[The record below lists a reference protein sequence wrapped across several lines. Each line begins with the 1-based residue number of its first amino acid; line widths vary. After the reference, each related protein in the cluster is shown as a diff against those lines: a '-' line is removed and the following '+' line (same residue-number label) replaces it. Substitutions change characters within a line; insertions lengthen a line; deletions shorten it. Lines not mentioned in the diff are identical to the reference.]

1 MENLTPPANGKTAP
15 PQPCRISSRPAPTTQ
30 AQSDTRATCAAAL
43 GFFFLPCLHAC
54 PVCRISTPAR
64 AGCCWQPPRGK
75 DGKYPG
81 SAGHSTR
88 ILRPPPAPGKI
99 STASAAPDD
108 HASSRPPPT
117 MTTHQRQRRHR
128 GGQARKRRTPAAA
141 CIAAACWMIHPAAP
155 RKTAILPRRRR
166 GQILHLTGYS
176 FASRGKA
183 KRLYATLSIPQPPF
197 FPGLALGCPPRR
209 RRAASAP
216 PTVGGLPDEADGPP
230 RPPFRYCRRRFSAV
244 RVRKR
249 EIFLGMRGFLGFLEG
264 GLEKARGDFLK
275 KFLK

>member
-15 PQPCRISSRPAPTTQ
+15 PQPCRIGSRPAPTTQ
-30 AQSDTRATCAAAL
+30 AQSDTRTTCAAAL

-117 MTTHQRQRRHR
+117 MTTHQSQRRHR

-183 KRLYATLSIPQPPF
+183 KRLYAALSIPQPPF

-209 RRAASAP
+209 RRAAPA
-216 PTVGGLPDEADGPP
+216 
-230 RPPFRYCRRRFSAV
+230 PFRYCRRRFSAV

-249 EIFLGMRGFLGFLEG
+249 EIFLGMRGFSGFLKG
-264 GLEKARGDFLK
+264 GLEKSKGVFFEKNFGMMYRDALFL
-275 KFLK
+275 L